1 MAPKNRQITAAKPG
15 PEMSAPVVG
24 VVTLAANWPPAGVV
38 PVAPAVTVRDSLP
51 QLDVAGESL
60 VSPAKLAWNS

>member
-1 MAPKNRQITAAKPG
+1 MAAKPW

-24 VVTLAANWPPAGVV
+24 AVTLAANWPPAGVE
-38 PVAPAVTVRDSLP
+38 PAVTVRASLP
-51 QLDVAGESL
+51 QLEVAGESL